1 LREIAVRAG
10 VTVNGLAILSEESDL
25 ERYYLTNVIGG
36 PAAFVM
42 LADDYEDFAD
52 AVIRKLIRE
61 IVGNPIA
68 AASFPAGE
76 FNRAGLMLAATK
88 PTARKG
94 AP

>member
-1 LREIAVRAG
+1 MREIAVRAG
-10 VTVNGLAILSEESDL
+10 VTVNGLAILSEEPDL

-42 LADDYEDFAD
+42 VAGDYEDFAD

-68 AASFPAGE
+68 AAPFPAGE
-76 FNRAGLMLAATK
+76 LNRARPMLAATK